1 MTDGKERR
9 ASSGLVTKTGAKDA
23 GGPRPTW
30 VTRTPD
36 ATRTDDWDVPWEFTS
51 ASGMAHGSFSFME
64 MAAGRDRKPGS
75 TQQEL
80 RAERVRSTGGV
91 RESCGGNSH
100 QGCLFNSAWADEMRL
115 IRSVWNIY
123 FVEIWKMLCQ
133 KLKEP
138 GSISPLRKIMGDTR
152 RIWNV
157 TYRSHIYA
165 WDLTI

>member
-1 MTDGKERR
+1 
-9 ASSGLVTKTGAKDA
+9 
-23 GGPRPTW
+23 
-30 VTRTPD
+30 
-36 ATRTDDWDVPWEFTS
+36 
-51 ASGMAHGSFSFME
+51 ME

-100 QGCLFNSAWADEMRL
+100 QGCLFNSACADEMRL

-123 FVEIWKMLCQ
+123 LVEILKNLCQ

-138 GSISPLRKIMGDTR
+138 GPISPLTL
-152 RIWNV
+152 V
-157 TYRSHIYA
+157 
-165 WDLTI
+165 LP